1 MRLITQLIVSW
12 SCPWQALIQL
22 SSVSATTNTTL
33 IPIWAAEGLIRSDR
47 HPPKDDMWKSSNDL
61 YDSEE
66 SDKMCS
72 SPVFYT
78 IKSLLYFMY
87 ISLIKL
93 VYLNLS
99 NCLNSSI
106 FYIRYIVLTSLL
118 CVSFLFS
125 VRSDSDPCC
134 SVHGTRQHRPP
145 ADPPRGFTQHQQC
158 GEFRKFVFVSFR
170 LTSFLLSCSFCSH

>member
-1 MRLITQLIVSW
+1 MTVILLKMICGSLQVIFMILKKVIKCAVHPYFTPLRVSY
-12 SCPWQALIQL
+12 
-22 SSVSATTNTTL
+22 TL
-33 IPIWAAEGLIRSDR
+33 
-47 HPPKDDMWKSSNDL
+47 
-61 YDSEE
+61 
-66 SDKMCS
+66 C
-72 SPVFYT
+72 
-78 IKSLLYFMY
+78 

-93 VYLNLS
+93 VYLNQS

-106 FYIRYIVLTSLL
+106 SYVRYIVLTSLL

>member
-22 SSVSATTNTTL
+22 SSVWATTNTTL

-78 IKSLLYFMY
+78 IKSLL
-87 ISLIKL
+87 KL
-93 VYLNLS
+93 FNILRSVYCVNFSPL
-99 NCLNSSI
+99 CV
-106 FYIRYIVLTSLL
+106 FSLL
-118 CVSFLFS
+118 SPVWLRSMLQRS
-125 VRSDSDPCC
+125 WDTTTSSTSWSTTGLHPTPAMWWVQEVRLCFILS
-134 SVHGTRQHRPP
+134 H
-145 ADPPRGFTQHQQC
+145 A
-158 GEFRKFVFVSFR
+158 
-170 LTSFLLSCSFCSH
+170 FLLSCSFCSH